1 MANTQ
6 SNAVPGNDTLV
17 KEIPTFDV
25 SLFKKDPE
33 AFAKQIGDGIQDFG
47 FCGLQNHGI
56 DQKLI
61 DDAFTV
67 MEKFFALDEQ
77 VKKKYFSPELS
88 GQRGYTPFK
97 QERAKSSV
105 EADLKEFWHVG
116 RENAQ
121 NEKIL
126 SNIWPDEIA
135 EFKPVMLEFY
145 KALDDL
151 AEQILSAI
159 AFYLEVGFDFFNGKT
174 GDDDSILRALHY
186 PPQSN
191 QTGEAIRAGAHEDIN
206 LITLLVGSNEP
217 GLEILDN
224 RGRWIPVT
232 TIEGT
237 IVCNIGDM
245 LQRFTNDVFPSKT
258 HRVMNPEGSHRL
270 QPRYSVPFF
279 KHLNP
284 DCMIETIDSCI
295 TDERPNKY
303 EPITAHQYLIQ
314 RLIEIDLIP
323 QADAGK
329 YGLPNHAILEMRDN
343 LVASKKA
350 IDPALQKIIE
360 AAEAKG

>member
-1 MANTQ
+1 MQTA
-6 SNAVPGNDTLV
+6 PKLDTEKLL

-25 SLFKKDPE
+25 SLFEKDKE
-33 AFAKQIGDGIQDFG
+33 SFAKAIGDGIQDFG

-56 DQKLI
+56 PDELIQK
-61 DDAFTV
+61 AFQT
-67 MEKFFALDEQ
+67 MEAFFALDEDT
-77 VKKKYFSPELS
+77 KKAYFDASTN

-97 QERAKSSV
+97 QERAKECV

-116 RENAQ
+116 RENAK
-121 NEKIL
+121 NPKIL
-126 SNIWPDEIA
+126 DNIWPQEIA

-145 KALDDL
+145 DALDKL
-151 AEQILSAI
+151 AEKILSAI
-159 AFYLEVGFDFFNGKT
+159 AYYLGVGFDFFNDKT

-186 PPQSN
+186 PA
-191 QTGEAIRAGAHEDIN
+191 QTGDLGGAIRAGAHEDIN

-258 HRVMNPEGSHRL
+258 HRVVNPDETRSTHA
-270 QPRYSVPFF
+270 RYSVPFF

-284 DCMIETIDSCI
+284 DCLIETIPSCV
-295 TDERPNKY
+295 TEERPNKY
-303 EPITAHQYLIQ
+303 EPMTAYQYLIQ

-323 QADAGK
+323 QEAVTNFD
-329 YGLPNHAILEMRDN
+329 LPLHALLEMKAN
-343 LVASKKA
+343 LKES
-350 IDPALQKIIE
+350 QKEIHPNIE
-360 AAEAKG
+360 NLISEKS